1 MARSHASVESWI
13 WSFGPKSTLSKDWT
27 SLNGPSEPGQHR
39 LRIERSA
46 GIAGNL
52 VDDQPALGER
62 ERCTKI
68 IAMKR
73 LRNLRDQ
80 LTRFAPKAKKV
91 EQAGLAE
98 KLYHEIEP
106 DRPYAFDYICFRV
119 TNYRPEVSSRH
130 SIASPDL
137 KHDLRLLIE
146 DLSDSADV
154 NVDEIPEQVHTVE
167 ELSRMFS
174 VSTKTIS
181 RWRDAGLV
189 SRRLV
194 FGNRKRVGFLHSSV
208 ERFTAGNRDKIRRG
222 ERFSQL
228 TDDEKSEMIERARQ
242 LVEGGASLSDVTRQ
256 LSERMNRSPETVR
269 YTLKNFDSD
278 NQSVAIFPNHRGV
291 LTEDDK
297 RSIFKLYSQGATV
310 AQLCKRFKRTRTS
323 ISRILLDMRLEQ
335 VQELPLDYIYNED
348 FEDASREEEYL
359 GPVPQPASAPRKVRV
374 PAGLPSYLAAL
385 YEVPLLTRE
394 QEYHLFRKMNYL
406 KHKASR
412 LRESL
417 ESVIGNK
424 AAIMDQIDELYE
436 AAVLVKNKIVQSNLR
451 LVVSIAKRHV
461 ASTDDFFGLVSDG
474 NMSLIRAVE
483 KFDYSRGNKFSTYA
497 SWAIMKNF
505 ARTIPSEFK
514 HRDRFRTTTEELFVS
529 RQDERMDPYAEETI
543 QRSRQRELSKILN
556 RLDEREQKII
566 TARFGL
572 GRGNEPLTLKQVGEE
587 LGVTKERIRQL
598 EARALSKLR
607 EAADE
612 AKIDVE
618 LGS

>member
-1 MARSHASVESWI
+1 MVVS
-13 WSFGPKSTLSKDWT
+13 
-27 SLNGPSEPGQHR
+27 
-39 LRIERSA
+39 
-46 GIAGNL
+46 
-52 VDDQPALGER
+52 ALGDTLMHADYR
-62 ERCTKI
+62 DTKV
-68 IAMKR
+68 KE
-73 LRNLRDQ
+73 LRDQ
-80 LTRFAPKAKKV
+80 LSRFAPKKKKL
-91 EQAGLAE
+91 EQAALAE
-98 KLYHEIEP
+98 KLFVEIED
-106 DRPYAFDYICFRV
+106 DRSYAFDYVCFRI
-119 TNYRPEVSSRH
+119 TNYRPETPSRH
-130 SIASPDL
+130 NIASADL

-154 NVDEIPEQVHTVE
+154 AVTEVPEQVHTVE
-167 ELSRMFS
+167 ELSKMFS

-189 SRRLV
+189 SRRML
-194 FGNRKRVGFLHSSV
+194 FGGRKRVGFLHSSV
-208 ERFTAGNRDKIRRG
+208 ERFVSNNRDKIRRG

-228 TDDEKSEMIERARQ
+228 TEDEKSEMIERARQ
-242 LVEGGASLSDVTRQ
+242 MVAGGASLSEVTRQ
-256 LSERMNRSPETVR
+256 LAEQMNRSPETVR
-269 YTLKNFDSD
+269 YTLKNFDAD
-278 NQSVAIFPNHRGV
+278 NQSLAIFPNHRGA
-291 LTEDDK
+291 LTDDDK
-297 RSIFKLYSQGATV
+297 RSIFKLYTHGATV

-323 ISRILLDMRLEQ
+323 IQRILLDMRYEQ
-335 VQELPLDYIYNED
+335 VTELPLDYIYNED
-348 FEDASREEEYL
+348 FEDASREAEYL
-359 GPVPQPASAPRKVRV
+359 GPEPEPATAPRKVRV

-385 YEVPLLTRE
+385 YDVPLLTRE

-406 KHKASR
+406 KHRASR

-417 ESVIGNK
+417 ETARGNRSQ
-424 AAIMDQIDELYE
+424 IMDEIDELYE
-436 AAVLVKNKIVQSNLR
+436 GAVRVKNRIVQSNLR

-461 ASTDDFFGLVSDG
+461 ASTDDFFALVSDG

-514 HRDRFRTTTEELFVS
+514 HRDRFRTTAEELFVA
-529 RQDERMDPYAEETI
+529 RQDDRLDPYVEETV

-572 GRGNEPLTLKQVGEE
+572 GRGNEPLTLKEVGEAM
-587 LGVTKERIRQL
+587 GVTKERIRQL
-598 EARALSKLR
+598 EARALNKLR

>member
-1 MARSHASVESWI
+1 MHEDYRD
-13 WSFGPKSTLSKDWT
+13 L
-27 SLNGPSEPGQHR
+27 
-39 LRIERSA
+39 
-46 GIAGNL
+46 
-52 VDDQPALGER
+52 
-62 ERCTKI
+62 KI
-68 IAMKR
+68 KE
-73 LRNLRDQ
+73 LRDQ
-80 LTRFAPKAKKV
+80 LTRFAPKAKKI
-91 EQAGLAE
+91 EQGVLAE
-98 KLYHEIEP
+98 TLYSEIES
-106 DRPYAFDYICFRV
+106 DRAYAFDYICFRI
-119 TNYRPEVSSRH
+119 TKFRPETPSRH
-130 SIASPDL
+130 NIAAGDL

-154 NVDEIPEQVHTVE
+154 AVSEVGEPVHTVD
-167 ELSRMFS
+167 ELSKMFN

-189 SRRLV
+189 SRRLL
-194 FGNRKRVGFLHSSV
+194 FGGRKRVGFLHTSV
-208 ERFTAGNRDKIRRG
+208 ERFVAQNRDKIRRG

-228 TDDEKSEMIERARQ
+228 SEDEKSEMIERARQ
-242 LVEGGASLSDVTRQ
+242 LVEGGASLSEVTRQ
-256 LSERMNRSPETVR
+256 LAEQMNRSPETIR
-269 YTLKNFDSD
+269 YTLKNFDSE
-278 NQSVAIFPNHRGV
+278 NESLAIFPNHRGA
-291 LTEDDK
+291 LTEEDK
-297 RSIFKLYSQGATV
+297 RAIFKLHTHGASV

-323 ISRILLDMRLEQ
+323 IQRILLDMRMEQ
-335 VQELPLDYIYNED
+335 VHELPLDYIFNED
-348 FEDASREEEYL
+348 FDDVRREAEYL
-359 GPVPQPASAPRKVRV
+359 GPVPEPASAPRKVRV

-385 YEVPLLTRE
+385 YDVPLLTRE

-417 ESVIGNK
+417 ESAKGNK
-424 AAIMDQIDELYE
+424 TAIMEQIDDLYE

-461 ASTDDFFGLVSDG
+461 ASTDDFFALVSDG

-514 HRDRFRTTTEELFVS
+514 HRDRFRTTTEELFVA
-529 RQDERMDPYAEETI
+529 RQDDRLDPYVEETV

-572 GRGNEPLTLKQVGEE
+572 GRGAEPLTLKQVGEE
-587 LGVTKERIRQL
+587 MGVTKERIRQL

>member
-1 MARSHASVESWI
+1 MNTQYR
-13 WSFGPKSTLSKDWT
+13 D
-27 SLNGPSEPGQHR
+27 
-39 LRIERSA
+39 
-46 GIAGNL
+46 
-52 VDDQPALGER
+52 
-62 ERCTKI
+62 TKI
-68 IAMKR
+68 KE
-73 LRNLRDQ
+73 LRDQ

-91 EQAGLAE
+91 EQAALAE
-98 KLYHEIEP
+98 KLYGEIED
-106 DRPYAFDYICFRV
+106 DRSYAFDYLCFRI
-119 TNYRPEVSSRH
+119 TNYRPETPSRH
-130 SIASPDL
+130 NIASADL
-137 KHDLRLLIE
+137 KHDLRLMIE
-146 DLSDSADV
+146 DLSDSADIAIT
-154 NVDEIPEQVHTVE
+154 EINEQVHTVDQ
-167 ELSRMFS
+167 LAKMFN

-181 RWRDAGLV
+181 RWRNAGLV

-194 FGNRKRVGFLHSSV
+194 FGGRKRVGFLHSSV
-208 ERFTAGNRDKIRRG
+208 DQFIANNREKIRRG

-228 TDDEKSEMIERARQ
+228 SDDEKSEMIERARQ

-256 LSERMNRSPETVR
+256 LSEQMNRSPETIR
-269 YTLKNFDSD
+269 YTLKNFDAD
-278 NQSVAIFPNHRGV
+278 NQTLAIFPNHRGA
-291 LTEDDK
+291 LNDDDK
-297 RSIFKLYSQGATV
+297 RSIFKLHVHGATV

-323 ISRILLDMRLEQ
+323 IQRILLDMRMQ
-335 VQELPLDYIYNED
+335 RVMELPLDYIYNED
-348 FEDASREEEYL
+348 FEAFRREEEYL
-359 GPVPQPASAPRKVRV
+359 GPMPELDKPARKVRV
-374 PAGLPSYLAAL
+374 PSGLPSYLAAL
-385 YEVPLLTRE
+385 YEVPLLNRE

-412 LRESL
+412 LRETLS
-417 ESVIGNK
+417 STPGSKTAV
-424 AAIMDQIDELYE
+424 MDQIDALYE
-436 AAVLVKNKIVQSNLR
+436 DAVRVKNKIVQSNLR

-461 ASTDDFFGLVSDG
+461 ASSDDFFSLVSDG

-505 ARTIPSEFK
+505 ARTIPNEFK
-514 HRDRFRTTTEELFVS
+514 HRDRFRTTTEELFLA
-529 RQDERMDPYAEETI
+529 RQDERLDPYLEETV

-587 LGVTKERIRQL
+587 MGVTKERIRQL

-607 EAADE
+607 DAADE